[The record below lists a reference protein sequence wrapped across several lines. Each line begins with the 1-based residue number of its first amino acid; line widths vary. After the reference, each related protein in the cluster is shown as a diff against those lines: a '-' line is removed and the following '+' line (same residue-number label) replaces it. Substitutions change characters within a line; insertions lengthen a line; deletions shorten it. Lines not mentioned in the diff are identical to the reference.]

1 MNTSLTVLDSEMQDL
16 VRESKMGATF
26 PPNCFTSMKAEF
38 TEYESRK
45 SLTVVFPVLEESL
58 NPLRTM
64 QGGFIVAAFDN
75 VFGPLSYLSA
85 RFPCVTISLHT
96 QFIRPAE
103 PGDRITIKANVLSR
117 GARILQMTGE
127 AFNSK
132 NKLVATASATAALA
146 KGAV

>member
-1 MNTSLTVLDSEMQDL
+1 MNTSLVLLEEELRSLSRDHAL
-16 VRESKMGATF
+16 GITF
-26 PPNCFTSMKAEF
+26 PPNCFTSMQAKF
-38 TEYESRK
+38 VEYESRR
-45 SLTVVFPVLEESL
+45 SLAVAFPVLEESL

-64 QGGFIVAAFDN
+64 QGGFLVAAFDN

-85 RFPCVTISLHT
+85 RYPCVTIALHT